1 MADEHTSDHLR
12 AEEVEL
18 GTVTALPAT
27 RVTTKYSVT
36 ATTPVSVQALSVNC
50 VDLPDLAAVIPYSA
64 HDHSIYLIEQVR
76 PGLFAKHGWK
86 TDIEL
91 PAGFVDPGETS
102 QEAALRELHE
112 ETGLQANEAALL
124 SEFVISPGFTGEKTS
139 LHLAVVGQ
147 TQRTDSW
154 YTTVEGEALKMRR
167 VPVVDVEALL
177 ASGEV
182 HNALTQLALNW
193 VLAHEDQLQGAP
205 LRGQER

>member
-1 MADEHTSDHLR
+1 MAEELTSDR
-12 AEEVEL
+12 TGAEEVQL
-18 GTVTALPAT
+18 SAVTTSAAT
-27 RVTTKYSVT
+27 RVTTKYNVT

-50 VDLPDLAAVIPYSA
+50 VDLPDLAAVIPYCA
-64 HDHSIYLIEQVR
+64 QDHSIYLIEQVR
-76 PGLFAKHGWK
+76 TGLYAKHGWK

-91 PAGFVDPGETS
+91 PAGFVDPGETA
-102 QEAALRELHE
+102 QQAALRELEE
-112 ETGLQANEAALL
+112 ETGLQANEAALI

-154 YTTVEGEALKMRR
+154 YTTVEGEALKLRR

-177 ASGEV
+177 VSGEV

-205 LRGQER
+205 LRRQER